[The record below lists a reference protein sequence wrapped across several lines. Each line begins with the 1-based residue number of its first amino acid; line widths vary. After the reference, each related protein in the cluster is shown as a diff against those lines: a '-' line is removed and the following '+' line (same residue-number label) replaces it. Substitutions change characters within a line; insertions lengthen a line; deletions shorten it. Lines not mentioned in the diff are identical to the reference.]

1 MSVTKLRQNI
11 HLYLGNGEEKNESDD
26 EDGQQIEHLSHVG
39 KRVEKNTELDGIE
52 EAGDEE
58 ETAQNVGEVE
68 ETRDTNLNSIVDV
81 IHGEERL
88 EIQIQVLLEGV
99 HWKSGRG
106 RGI

>member
-58 ETAQNVGEVE
+58 ETAQNVGEME